1 VHVLVATDGS
11 LDTDQVVPFATRLAG
26 NDGKV
31 TVLTVVEIPRRLLS
45 DLRRVMGEQAQ
56 VGVIADDEYVE
67 TPAVAHEAPPGW
79 PGDDAMIG
87 RYLADKRVQCAE
99 PIATAIAETGISA
112 EAIVLEGEKP
122 ANLIAESVVDLGADV
137 LVIGSH
143 GQGLFQGVLGSTGTK
158 LVRRSP
164 KPVLLIRSE

>member
-1 VHVLVATDGS
+1 MHVLVATDGS
-11 LDTDQVVPFATRLAG
+11 LDTEQVVPFATRLAG

-31 TVLTVVEIPRRLLS
+31 TVLTIVEIPRRLLS

-56 VGVIADDEYVE
+56 VGVIADDEYVD
-67 TPAVAHEAPPGW
+67 TPAVAHEAPRGW
-79 PGDDAMIG
+79 PGDDAMIE

-99 PIATAIAETGISA
+99 PIAAAISETGISA

-122 ANLIAESVVDLGADV
+122 ANLIAESVLDLDADV

-164 KPVLLIRSE
+164 KPVLLIRSD

>member
-11 LDTDQVVPFATRLAG
+11 LDIEKVTSFATRLAG
-26 NDGKV
+26 DDGKV

-45 DLRRVMGEQAQ
+45 DLRRVMGELPE

-67 TPAVAHEAPPGW
+67 TPAVAQQAPSGW
-79 PGDDAMIG
+79 PGDDAMIE
-87 RYLADKRVQCAE
+87 RYLVDKRIQCAD
-99 PIATAIAETGISA
+99 PIATAISATGIAA
-112 EAIVLEGEKP
+112 EAIVAEGEKP
-122 ANLIAESVVDLGADV
+122 ANLIAEQVVDLDVDV

-158 LVRRSP
+158 LVRRCP
-164 KPVLLIRSE
+164 KPVLLLRND

>member
-11 LDTDQVVPFATRLAG
+11 LDIEKVTSFATRLAG
-26 NDGKV
+26 DDGKV

-45 DLRRVMGEQAQ
+45 DLRRVMGELPE

-67 TPAVAHEAPPGW
+67 TPAVAQQAPSGW
-79 PGDDAMIG
+79 PGDDAMIE
-87 RYLADKRVQCAE
+87 RYLVDKRIQCAD
-99 PIATAIAETGISA
+99 PIATAISATGIAA
-112 EAIVLEGEKP
+112 EAIVAEGEKP
-122 ANLIAESVVDLGADV
+122 ANLIAERVVDLDADV

-158 LVRRSP
+158 LVRRCP
-164 KPVLLIRSE
+164 KPVLLLRSD

>member
-11 LDTDQVVPFATRLAG
+11 LDIEKVTSFATRLAG
-26 NDGKV
+26 DDGKV

-45 DLRRVMGEQAQ
+45 DLRRVMGELPE

-67 TPAVAHEAPPGW
+67 TPAVAQQAPSGW
-79 PGDDAMIG
+79 PGDDAMIE
-87 RYLADKRVQCAE
+87 RYLVDKRIQCAD
-99 PIATAIAETGISA
+99 PIATAISETGITA
-112 EAIVLEGEKP
+112 EAIVAEGEKP
-122 ANLIAESVVDLGADV
+122 ANLIAERVVDLDADV

-158 LVRRSP
+158 LVRRCP
-164 KPVLLIRSE
+164 KPVLLLRSD